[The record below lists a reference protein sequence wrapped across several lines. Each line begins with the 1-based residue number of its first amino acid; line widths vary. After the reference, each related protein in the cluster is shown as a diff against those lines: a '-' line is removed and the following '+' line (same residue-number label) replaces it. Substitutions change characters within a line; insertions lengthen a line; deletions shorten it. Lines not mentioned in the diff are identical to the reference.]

1 MSLKSM
7 NPLGK
12 ALATAAIY
20 ADDGADKTA
29 IEIAFKAFFGDELAP
44 SFDHVK
50 WVIGAVIAER
60 ARQVRTLG
68 YDEAH
73 DDDHDKGEL
82 ATAAVMFALPP
93 AIASLP
99 VMNEALMDS
108 PLLADLLMPST
119 FDVLPQCGQLDMSRA
134 SLDDVHKRLSDL
146 AKAGAL
152 ILAEMQRLLRTK
164 TIIEAV
170 EGAR

>member
-29 IEIAFKAFFGDELAP
+29 IEIAFKAFFGEEQAP
-44 SFDHVK
+44 DFDHVR
-50 WVIGAVIAER
+50 WVIGAVLAER
-60 ARQVRTLG
+60 ARQVRALG

-73 DDDHDKGEL
+73 DDEHDKGEL
-82 ATAAVMFALPP
+82 ATAAVLFALPP
-93 AIASLP
+93 AIAALP

-108 PLLADLLMPST
+108 PLLADLLVPQT
-119 FDVLPQCGQLDMSRA
+119 FDVFVRCGQLDMSRA
-134 SLDDVHKRLSDL
+134 SLDDVYSRLGDL

-152 ILAEMQRLLRTK
+152 ILAEMQRLLRVRAT
-164 TIIEAV
+164 TEAV
-170 EGAR
+170 EDGR